1 MMMKTFPEF
10 PDLSDHEKLILTNT
24 SEDPIPVNK
33 KTLKQLIAEIET
45 AEGIRF
51 HSVELVYVD
60 EEEIIEINSEYLQR
74 DYITDIISFR
84 YDEDNKD
91 AIEGTLYCCAPRIR
105 EQSNEFNTPAA
116 EEFYRIY
123 IHGLLHLAGY
133 IDQTKSDKE
142 RMTKMENT
150 YINMIKSSL

>member
-10 PDLSDHEKLILTNT
+10 PDPSDHEKLILTNT

-33 KTLKQLIAEIET
+33 KTLKWLMAEIET
-45 AEGIRF
+45 AESIQF
-51 HSVELVYVD
+51 YTVELVYVD
-60 EEEIIEINSEYLQR
+60 EDEIIEINSEYLQR
-74 DYITDIISFR
+74 GYITDIISFR
-84 YDEDNKD
+84 YDENNKD

-105 EQSNEFNTPAA
+105 EQSIEFNTPPA

-133 IDQTKSDKE
+133 NDQTKSDKE
-142 RMTKMENT
+142 SMTNLEN
-150 YINMIKSSL
+150 IFLKAIKSSL